1 MLAML
6 TPFAYT
12 IDSIQA
18 QIEGL
23 TPTSRR
29 LSSLR
34 GQFLDSRAFDAQL
47 AQDDPV
53 LYEYYPIHRPEVAGE
68 LFSGLTT
75 LYPGTVGGEY
85 FMTKGHFHA
94 LLETGEI
101 YYCLSGQ
108 GKLVMETPEGTW
120 QVTDMSPGVVVY
132 IPPRWAHRTVNT
144 GPNKFSFFW
153 VCPADAGHDYGS
165 IERQGFRKRVVE
177 QDGAPTLVDNPNW
190 LPPDQRI

>member
-1 MLAML
+1 MLAMS

-12 IDSIQA
+12 LDSIQER
-18 QIEGL
+18 IEGL

-47 AQDDPV
+47 AQGNPV
-53 LYEYYPIHRPEVAGE
+53 LYEYYPVHRPEVAGE

-177 QDGAPTLVDNPNW
+177 QNGSPTLIDNPHW
-190 LPPDQRI
+190 LPPAQRV